1 MTLVYSFF
9 PCYIFVWFYFQ
20 GINGLTER
28 LRSVLTSF
36 MFKDFVKI
44 CYQLFF
50 KHLVDFAS
58 ETICPVPVFM
68 GLFFITKFMSL
79 FVCL

>member
-1 MTLVYSFF
+1 
-9 PCYIFVWFYFQ
+9 
-20 GINGLTER
+20 
-28 LRSVLTSF
+28 

-58 ETICPVPVFM
+58 ETVCPVPVFM
-68 GLFFITKFMSL
+68 GIFLITKFTSL